1 MHWTPDRGLQLRMAA
16 SFVGLAVLYLAFIG
30 ALVYITD
37 FLWILIVG
45 LGVGITLQYYFAT
58 PLALR
63 TIGASTVSDGERPD
77 LQRRVTA
84 LAQQADVPVPE
95 LAVSDTEMPN
105 AFATGRS
112 PSNAT
117 VCVTTGLLDLLSG
130 DELDA
135 VLAHELSHIKN
146 RDAMVLTVVSFL
158 GTLTYFIVR
167 HSFFVGGGGSGGGD
181 SSNHYILAFFGI
193 SFVVWVGSYFVER
206 LISRYREFTA
216 DRGAVAITGKPAAL
230 ASALMRIEHEMA
242 NAPDDDL
249 RTQAGLNALYIHPAE
264 TDSRVLRLMQTH
276 PSTERRIDKLRTL
289 TRDTAGSGAFETA
302 TGTGTGAETAT
313 DDPTMAETAK

>member
-1 MHWTPDRGLQLRMAA
+1 MEWTPDRGLQFRMAA
-16 SFVGLAVLYLAFIG
+16 SFAGLAALYLAFIG
-30 ALVYITD
+30 ALVYVTD
-37 FLWILIVG
+37 FLWLLIAG
-45 LGVGITLQYYFAT
+45 LGIGVVLQYYFAT
-58 PLALR
+58 PLALK
-63 TIGASTVSDGERPD
+63 TIGASTLSDGQRPD

-95 LAVSDTEMPN
+95 IAVSDTEMPN

-117 VCVTTGLLDLLSG
+117 ICITTGLLDLLSG

-167 HSFFVGGGGSGGGD
+167 HSIFVGGGGSGGGD
-181 SSNHYILAFFGI
+181 SSNHYILAFFAI
-193 SFVVWVGSYFVER
+193 SLIVWVGSYLVER

-230 ASALMRIEHEMA
+230 ASALMRIEHEMG

-249 RTQAGLNALYIHPAE
+249 RTHAGLNALYIHPAE

-289 TRDTAGSGAFETA
+289 TRDTAGSGTFGTA
-302 TGTGTGAETAT
+302 IGAGAGAAT
-313 DDPTMAETAK
+313 DDATMAEDAE